1 MRAAVRTPVRAPSVD
16 QLRQPPTHPGEVL
29 LEEFLRPQGLER
41 GDAARRLQISTTRLD
56 DIISGKRGITAETA
70 WRLSDWLG
78 TGPDV
83 WMNLQN
89 KWDLWQA
96 RRARTAVDG

>member
-1 MRAAVRTPVRAPSVD
+1 MRAAVRTPVRAPAVD

-29 LEEFLRPQGLER
+29 LEEFLRPQRLER
-41 GDAARRLQISTTRLD
+41 VDAARRLQISTTRLN
-56 DIISGKRGITAETA
+56 DILSGKRGITAETA
-70 WRLSDWLG
+70 WHLSDWLG
-78 TGPDV
+78 TGPEV

-96 RRARTAVDG
+96 RRARLAVGG